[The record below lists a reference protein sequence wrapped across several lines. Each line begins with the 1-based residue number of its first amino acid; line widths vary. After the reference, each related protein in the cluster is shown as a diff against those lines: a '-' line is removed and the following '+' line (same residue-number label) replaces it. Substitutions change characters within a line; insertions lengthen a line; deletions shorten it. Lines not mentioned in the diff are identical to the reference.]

1 MQYLFVTAL
10 PKYFSRLIAYVYDY
24 GRDMVS
30 SAALIHFILAENR
43 VFFFTL
49 YGIRFLPCTLTPHA
63 QIKSWHVPFSLNP
76 F

>member
-43 VFFFTL
+43 VFFF
-49 YGIRFLPCTLTPHA
+49 LPFMVLGFCPA
-63 QIKSWHVPFSLNP
+63 R
-76 F
+76 